1 MLTYRNN
8 AVGLTNLNFTTAAL
22 HLQKL
27 KFGSWNLY
35 QRHVV
40 DNAALTPR
48 SSELRAH
55 AGAMESRLS
64 NFLFLEIFLDL
75 RKQFRTAK
83 IPVEIQDFE
92 NQFDFSKCSWI
103 LETIE
108 PQKYRITDEGRKKR
122 VCFNSNKTYAHKRSC
137 YLHLER
143 LAMNSSSLHS
153 SLSLIFRVETTSYY
167 QTKQFRNQFLCYTS
181 VAMRRNNQNGV
192 HQKSGH
198 FKINITCDNAM
209 KIQTL
214 KNYKMCNSKLHHHG
228 RF

>member
-40 DNAALTPR
+40 DNAAPTPR

-153 SLSLIFRVETTSYY
+153 SLSLKKLLRTIKPNNLEINSYVIPALLWDEIIKTEY
-167 QTKQFRNQFLCYTS
+167 TKKAS
-181 VAMRRNNQNGV
+181 IE
-192 HQKSGH
+192 
-198 FKINITCDNAM
+198 INITCDNAM